1 MKPEIEKRKSD
12 LQKQH
17 DDLAAKIK
25 QGKEAIANMEA
36 TLMGIKGAIAQV
48 DWTLDLL
55 KEEKSDPKKAKVEL
69 NQENIT

>member
-1 MKPEIEKRKSD
+1 MKTEAERIKELEKRKSD

-36 TLMGIKGAIAQV
+36 TLMGVKGAIAQA
-48 DWTLDLL
+48 DWTLGLY
-55 KEEKSDPKKAKVEL
+55 KEEKPK
-69 NQENIT
+69 

>member
-25 QGKEAIANMEA
+25 QGKEALVNMEA
-36 TLMGIKGAIAQV
+36 TLMGVKGAIAQA
-48 DWTLDLL
+48 DWTLGLF
-55 KEEKSDPKKAKVEL
+55 KEEKPK
-69 NQENIT
+69 